1 MDNNETVR
9 KAKLLLMMKDYL
21 FFGIMSQRFKWEFV
35 DTEKPVWGW
44 VYLNPSL
51 DESADGKIY
60 LNKKLLQMSHKNLAF
75 IVCHELLHI
84 LNRHA
89 SRIFDPSIDKILFDV
104 AKDHTVEIFLR
115 DSLPELI
122 PPDSYLI
129 HRKAEEELG
138 STASVEAVYEYLKNN
153 ATVSQ

>member
-1 MDNNETVR
+1 MDNSEVIR
-9 KAKLLLMMKDYL
+9 KAKLLLMMKDHL
-21 FFGIMSQRFKWEFV
+21 FFGIMSQRFEWNFV
-35 DTEKPVWGW
+35 DTNKPFWGW

-51 DESADGKIY
+51 DESLDGKIY
-60 LNKKLLQMSHKNLAF
+60 LNKRLLQKSHKQLAY

-89 SRIFDPSIDKILFDV
+89 SRKFDSSINHEIFSV
-104 AKDHTVEIFLR
+104 ACDHTIEIFLR
-115 DSLPELI
+115 DNLTNLN

-138 STASVEAVYEYLKNN
+138 STASVETVYEYLKEN
-153 ATVSQ
+153 ATVDT

>member
-35 DTEKPVWGW
+35 DTKNPYWGW

-60 LNKKLLQMSHKNLAF
+60 LNKKLLQMSHKNLAYV
-75 IVCHELLHI
+75 ICHELLHI

-89 SRIFDPSIDKILFDV
+89 SREFDPSINKTVFSV
-104 AKDHTVEIFLR
+104 ACDHTIEIFLR
-115 DSLPELI
+115 DSLPDLP
-122 PPDSYLI
+122 PPDNYLI
-129 HRKAEEELG
+129 HKKAEEELG
-138 STASVEAVYEYLKNN
+138 STASVEAVYEYLKDN